1 MQTTKE
7 APDAKVES
15 GDKRGSH
22 EFTPKVREFLIEQ
35 AKAATEEHRRMEMAR
50 LKEDVDTRHA
60 LLTSLEP
67 KEREQ
72 VAAALKARSAGIT
85 TAAHPPGVLAR
96 EFPRPIHVPVS
107 WLAPPGAFDYQVMR
121 PPFTPDYFQ
130 PTSRHTQACY
140 NVPNKTLADL
150 LLESRE
156 CVPELGALSLECA
169 IGVVNHDSCGS
180 GHTGLFGWWENSASA
195 FMTFLKQPKIRVPS
209 LTQLLVEVDYA
220 IEGPAQ
226 WWALFMI
233 PGEPGNQ
240 LGLVGGLGM
249 ANMSLSA
256 YIQNGQQFQK
266 TYERFL
272 LGSAST
278 HFPGGAIDLTQT
290 FTLRTSLVIPGGEVL
305 YWYQI
310 YLDARVSVFHSDG
323 TPGLSPGYA
332 QVNLTLP
339 GSTDSGRAIGPSA
352 PLKVK
357 EIRTALIS
365 I

>member
-7 APDAKVES
+7 AKVTKVES
-15 GDKRGSH
+15 GGKQAPH
-22 EFTPKVREFLIEQ
+22 EFTPEVRETLIEQ
-35 AKAATEEHRRMEMAR
+35 GKAATDKNHRMEMTR
-50 LKEDVDTRHA
+50 LKEYVDAQHGFLA
-60 LLTSLEP
+60 SLEP

-72 VAAALKARSAGIT
+72 MAQALKARSAGIT
-85 TAAHPPGVLAR
+85 TAVPPPGALGR
-96 EFPRPIHVPVS
+96 EFPYPIHVPAS

-140 NVPNKTLADL
+140 NVPKKILSDL

-169 IGVVNHDSCGS
+169 IGLVNHQYCGS
-180 GHTGLFGWWENSASA
+180 GQTGLFGWWENSASA
-195 FMTFLKQPKIRVPS
+195 FMTFLKQPSVRVPS

-233 PGEPGNQ
+233 PGDPGQ

-249 ANMSLSA
+249 ANLSLSA
-256 YIQNGQQFQK
+256 YIQNGQQAQT

-272 LGSAST
+272 LGSASP
-278 HFPGGAIDLTQT
+278 HLPWGATDLKQT

-310 YLDARVSVFHSDG
+310 YLDARVSVFQSDG
-323 TPGLSPGYA
+323 SPGLSPGYA